1 MTKINFRGIRFKL
14 AVSFFMSLI
23 VALFCGIFVNWFVID
38 VSDKD
43 YNKDF
48 KYFEDECNEIN
59 EEIENSKDDDEVES
73 IINRKS
79 NFVKIYILDNQ
90 GNVLIKNNECKEK
103 SFDINALMNMEKY
116 YAHTR
121 YDIEYTDLKKFEGSR
136 YIYFNENLNKGD
148 SMLTIFIV
156 TIVVFCIMF
165 FVITR
170 RELEYINR
178 LNLGLMKIANGNL
191 DYKVDVKGMDEIS
204 QIAENINHMSEKL
217 YKSREEQK
225 ISEEKKDLFIMNISH
240 DLRTPLTSVIGY
252 IDLIKKACTEQDNYV
267 QVKKYADIAYNKAER
282 LNTLIND
289 FFEYNKI
296 NFGMM
301 SLNKM
306 KIDMNEF
313 LRQAVSEMIP
323 VAMDKEANIKLKLP
337 ESRLESNVDPEKM
350 SRVMENILMNAIRY
364 SDKKSE
370 IKVSLYEKENK
381 AVIVV
386 ENKCSSFNKD
396 KIEFIFDK
404 FYKGDTS
411 RSTKNSGAGLGLA
424 IAKSIIEIHGGC
436 INAEYNNKKVKLII
450 TL

>member
-178 LNLGLMKIANGNL
+178 LNLGLMKIANGNF

-350 SRVMENILMNAIRY
+350 SRVMENILMNAVRY

-370 IKVSLYEKENK
+370 IKVKLSEKENK

>member
-1 MTKINFRGIRFKL
+1 MIKINFRGIRFKL

-23 VALFCGIFVNWFVID
+23 VALFCGVFVNSFVID
-38 VSDKD
+38 VGDKD

-59 EEIENSKDDDEVES
+59 EEIKSTKDNDEVQS

-79 NFVKIYILDNQ
+79 DFVKIYILDNK

-103 SFDINALMNMEKY
+103 SFDINVLMNMEKY
-116 YAHTR
+116 HAHTR
-121 YDIEYTDLKKFEGSR
+121 YDIEYTDLRKLEGSR

-148 SMLTIFIV
+148 SMITICVV

-170 RELEYINR
+170 KELEYINR

-204 QIAENINHMSEKL
+204 QIAKNINYMSEKL
-217 YKSREEQK
+217 YKSKKEEK

-252 IDLIKKACTEQDNYV
+252 IDLIKKSCIEQDNYV
-267 QVKKYADIAYNKAER
+267 QIKEYADIAYNKAER

-337 ESRLESNVDPEKM
+337 EIRLELNVDPEKM